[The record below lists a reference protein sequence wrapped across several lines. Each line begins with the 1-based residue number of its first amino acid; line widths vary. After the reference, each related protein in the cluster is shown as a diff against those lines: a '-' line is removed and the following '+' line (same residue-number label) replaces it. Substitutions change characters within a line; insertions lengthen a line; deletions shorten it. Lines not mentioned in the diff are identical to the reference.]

1 MLAVLDRLHNR
12 ARGIAALYPF
22 TVVTRLILGVAFI
35 PPGLTKVLGQRFAN
49 PEILTPDT
57 PIGYWFDAFFQ
68 TGGYY
73 TFVGAAQVLAG
84 VLLLVPR
91 TALLGAV
98 LYFPIIV
105 NIWVLTVALHF
116 GGTWV
121 ITSLMALGCLY
132 LLCWDYDRLRALLPD
147 RPDATMGR
155 CLAGPV
161 RSRRLLRAAYAC
173 FIAGALCPLLAAPEI
188 GLPPGVAFLAA
199 GALLVLS
206 GLMAIGGWTAHR
218 RVSASHAEVQ
228 PNVTA

>member
-1 MLAVLDRLHNR
+1 MLAVLDRLHTR
-12 ARGIAALYPF
+12 ARRVPALYPF
-22 TVVTRLILGVAFI
+22 TVVTRLLLGVAFI

-49 PEILTPDT
+49 PEIVTPDT

-84 VLLLVPR
+84 VLLLIPR
-91 TALLGAV
+91 TALFGAV

-116 GGTWV
+116 GGTWI

-147 RPDATMGR
+147 RPDTTMAR
-155 CLAGPV
+155 CLAGTA
-161 RSRRLLRAAYAC
+161 RSRWLLRGAYVS
-173 FIAGALCPLLAAPEI
+173 FIAGAFSPLLAAREI
-188 GLPPGVAFLAA
+188 GVPPSLAFSTG
-199 GALLVLS
+199 GALVVLA
-206 GLMAIGGWTAHR
+206 GLLALGGWLTYR
-218 RVSASHAEVQ
+218 RRGRVIQPSATS
-228 PNVTA
+228 